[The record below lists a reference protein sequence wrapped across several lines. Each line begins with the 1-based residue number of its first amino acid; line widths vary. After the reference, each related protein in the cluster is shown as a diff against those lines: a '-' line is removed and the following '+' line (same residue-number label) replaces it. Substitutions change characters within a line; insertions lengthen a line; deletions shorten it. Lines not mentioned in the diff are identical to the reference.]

1 MSCHHTNWST
11 SVRPIVRVYRRRHVY
26 ERWVGEIMVQEIVKY
41 ECLVG
46 AKTMCSV
53 GPTRARSGRR
63 LRGGVRKEEGH
74 YHKWT
79 RTVGVWMGDEWVAAA
94 AAAHVGGGELG
105 RIAGYNSPVLRM
117 AVWVQRWSY
126 SQRSGWDCQQTG
138 DGERWTSR
146 AAVGRSEW
154 AVDLHVGFEQG
165 RQQQGISG
173 EDAILVGAPIVRVG
187 IGVLIGPRDPDLLHA
202 IPLTSSHPSCPL
214 KPFVSQPRPS
224 TNLPHSTPARASY
237 LFSAYI
243 VATVV
248 VDLSEGLLALRT
260 ALLAQMATD
269 IRHPCVFDAV
279 ICLFCW
285 GSW

>member
-1 MSCHHTNWST
+1 
-11 SVRPIVRVYRRRHVY
+11 
-26 ERWVGEIMVQEIVKY
+26 
-41 ECLVG
+41 
-46 AKTMCSV
+46 
-53 GPTRARSGRR
+53 
-63 LRGGVRKEEGH
+63 
-74 YHKWT
+74 
-79 RTVGVWMGDEWVAAA
+79 MGDERVAA

-105 RIAGYNSPVLRM
+105 CTDLK
-117 AVWVQRWSY
+117 
-126 SQRSGWDCQQTG
+126 
-138 DGERWTSR
+138 
-146 AAVGRSEW
+146 AVGRSEW

-165 RQQQGISG
+165 RQRQGVSG

-224 TNLPHSTPARASY
+224 TNLPHSTPAQASY

-243 VATVV
+243 VATVVVVV

-279 ICLFCW
+279 ICLFGR
-285 GSW
+285 GSWRLGPISM